1 MCECSTIVSL
11 SYGEDRTFLL
21 NRMIRKIGNKIHSIQ
36 LKPGN
41 IVLMSKAS
49 QYIWQHSVP
58 KDSRVSGT
66 ETSKRKMR
74 SSQGHSCTCTDI
86 FKGHRLLVN

>member
-1 MCECSTIVSL
+1 MSKGSTIISL

-66 ETSKRKMR
+66 LLLST
-74 SSQGHSCTCTDI
+74 QGFQPSMSMYTPLKLKI
-86 FKGHRLLVN
+86 